1 MIRNTILGWWQRGAV
16 RDAGAALQA
25 AGMLPGR
32 AEWRRFL
39 DQLLLWS
46 GAVALAAA
54 VVFFVAHNWSELG
67 KLAKFALLQALVVA
81 AVAGYWRLGSESAAG
96 KAALLVASIL
106 LGALLALFGQIYQT
120 GADTWELFASWA
132 ALIAPWVLIG
142 RFAALWMLWVAVVN
156 LAIALY
162 FQVFFLEDQ
171 KQLWALFAFD
181 TLALAAWELAGRRA
195 SWLDV
200 SWGPRLLAIASG
212 AAITAL
218 VVHSIFDWGRQ
229 PAPAAVLV
237 YPLWLGCIYAV
248 YRKLLPDLFVLAGA
262 CLSAIVV
269 VAAFLSKQLLESG
282 DAAGFLLIAIAVVAM
297 GGAAGWWLNQL
308 AREARA

>member
-1 MIRNTILGWWQRGAV
+1 MRHTILEWWERGAV
-16 RDAGAALQA
+16 RDADAALQA

-46 GAVALAAA
+46 GALALAAA

-67 KLAKFALLQALVVA
+67 KLAKFALLQVLVVA
-81 AVAGYWRLGSESAAG
+81 AVAAYWRLGSESAPG

-132 ALIAPWVLIG
+132 ALIVPWVLIG
-142 RFAALWMLWVAVVN
+142 RFAALWMLWIGIVN
-156 LAIALY
+156 LAIALH

-171 KQLWALFAFD
+171 QQLWALFAFHSA
-181 TLALAAWELAGRRA
+181 ALAAWELAALRLR
-195 SWLDV
+195 WLDA

-212 AAITAL
+212 VALTML
-218 VVHSIFDWGRQ
+218 VVDAIFGWGRQ
-229 PAPAAVLV
+229 PAVAAVLV

-269 VAAFLSKQLLESG
+269 VAAFLSKHLLESG
-282 DAAGFLLIAIAVVAM
+282 DAAGFLLIAVAVVAM

-308 AREARA
+308 AGEARA

>member
-1 MIRNTILGWWQRGAV
+1 MRHTILEWWERGAV
-16 RDAGAALQA
+16 RDADAALQA

-46 GAVALAAA
+46 GALALAAA

-67 KLAKFALLQALVVA
+67 KLAKFALLQVLVVA
-81 AVAGYWRLGSESAAG
+81 AVAAYWRLGSESAPG

-132 ALIAPWVLIG
+132 ALIVPWVLIG
-142 RFAALWMLWVAVVN
+142 RFAALWMLWIGIVN
-156 LAIALY
+156 LAIALH
-162 FQVFFLEDQ
+162 FQVFFLEDRQ
-171 KQLWALFAFD
+171 QLWALFSFNSA
-181 TLALAAWELAGRRA
+181 ALAAWELAALRVR
-195 SWLDV
+195 WLDA

-212 AAITAL
+212 VALTML
-218 VVHSIFDWGRQ
+218 VVDAIFGWGRQ
-229 PAPAAVLV
+229 PAVAAVLV

-269 VAAFLSKQLLESG
+269 VAAFLSKHLLESG
-282 DAAGFLLIAIAVVAM
+282 DAAGFLLIAVAVVAM

-308 AREARA
+308 AGEARA

>member
-1 MIRNTILGWWQRGAV
+1 MRHTILEWWERGAV
-16 RDAGAALQA
+16 RDADAALQA

-46 GAVALAAA
+46 GALALAAA

-67 KLAKFALLQALVVA
+67 KLAKFTLLQVLVVA
-81 AVAGYWRLGSESAAG
+81 AVAAYWRLGSESAGA

-132 ALIAPWVLIG
+132 ALIVPWVLIG
-142 RFAALWMLWVAVVN
+142 RFAALWMLWIAIVN
-156 LAIALY
+156 LAIALH

-171 KQLWALFAFD
+171 QQLWALFAFNSA
-181 TLALAAWELAGRRA
+181 ALAAWELAALRVR
-195 SWLDV
+195 WLDA

-212 AAITAL
+212 VAITML
-218 VVHSIFDWGRQ
+218 VVDAIFGWGRQ
-229 PAPAAVLV
+229 PALAAVLV

-262 CLSAIVV
+262 CLSAIVA
-269 VAAFLSKQLLESG
+269 VAAFLSKHLLESG

-297 GGAAGWWLNQL
+297 GGVAGWWLNQL
-308 AREARA
+308 AGEARA

>member
-1 MIRNTILGWWQRGAV
+1 MRNTILEWWQRGAV
-16 RDAGAALQA
+16 SDAGAALQA

-81 AVAGYWRLGSESAAG
+81 AVAAYWRLGSESAG
-96 KAALLVASIL
+96 GRAALLVASIL

-132 ALIAPWVLIG
+132 ALILPWVLIG
-142 RFAALWMLWVAVVN
+142 RFAALWMLWLLVAN

-162 FQVFFLEDQ
+162 FQVFFLEDRD
-171 KQLWALFAFD
+171 QLWALFAFD
-181 TLALAAWELAGRRA
+181 TLALAAWELAGLRLR
-195 SWLDV
+195 WLDV

-212 AAITAL
+212 GAITAL
-218 VVHSIFDWGRQ
+218 VVLSIFDWGRQ
-229 PAPAAVLV
+229 PAPAAVLA

-269 VAAFLSKQLLESG
+269 VAAFLSKHLLESG

>member
-1 MIRNTILGWWQRGAV
+1 MRHTILEWWERGAV
-16 RDAGAALQA
+16 RDADAALQA

-46 GAVALAAA
+46 GALALAAA

-67 KLAKFALLQALVVA
+67 KLAKFALLQVLVVA
-81 AVAGYWRLGSESAAG
+81 AVAAYWRLGSESAPG

-106 LGALLALFGQIYQT
+106 LGALLALFGQIYQS

-132 ALIAPWVLIG
+132 ALIVPWVLIG
-142 RFAALWMLWVAVVN
+142 RFAALWMLWIGIVN
-156 LAIALY
+156 LAIALH

-171 KQLWALFAFD
+171 QQLWALFAFNSA
-181 TLALAAWELAGRRA
+181 ALAAWELAALRLR
-195 SWLDV
+195 WLDA

-212 AAITAL
+212 VALTML
-218 VVHSIFDWGRQ
+218 VVDAIFGWGRQ
-229 PAPAAVLV
+229 PAVAAVLV

-269 VAAFLSKQLLESG
+269 VAAFLSKHLLESG
-282 DAAGFLLIAIAVVAM
+282 DAAGFLLIAVAVVAM

-308 AREARA
+308 AGEARA

>member
-1 MIRNTILGWWQRGAV
+1 MRHTIIEWWERGAV
-16 RDAGAALQA
+16 RDAGAALQL

-39 DQLLLWS
+39 DLLLLWS

-54 VVFFVAHNWSELG
+54 VVFFVAHNWGELG

-81 AVAGYWRLGSESAAG
+81 AVLAYWRLGSETAAG
-96 KAALLVASIL
+96 KATLLVASIL

-120 GADTWELFASWA
+120 GADTWQLFASWA
-132 ALIAPWVLIG
+132 ALIVPWVLIG
-142 RFAALWMLWVAVVN
+142 RFAGLWMLWLAISN

-171 KQLWALFAFD
+171 NQLWALFAFN
-181 TLALAAWELAGRRA
+181 TAALAAWELAALRVR
-195 SWLDV
+195 WLDA

-212 AAITAL
+212 GAITAL
-218 VVHSIFDWGRQ
+218 MVDAIFDWGRS
-229 PAPAAVLV
+229 PSMAPLLV
-237 YPLWLGCIYAV
+237 YPLWLAAIYAV
-248 YRKLLPDLFVLAGA
+248 YRRLLPDLFVLAGA

-269 VAAFLSKQLLESG
+269 VAAFLSKHLLDSNE
-282 DAAGFLLIAIAVVAM
+282 AAGFLLIAIAVVAM
-297 GGAAGWWLNQL
+297 GAASGWWLKQL
-308 AREARA
+308 AGGARA

>member
-1 MIRNTILGWWQRGAV
+1 VIRDTILGWWQRGAV

-81 AVAGYWRLGSESAAG
+81 AVAAYWRLGSESAAG

-212 AAITAL
+212 GAITAL

-237 YPLWLGCIYAV
+237 YPLWLGCIYTV
-248 YRKLLPDLFVLAGA
+248 YRKLLPDLFVLAGT

-269 VAAFLSKQLLESG
+269 VAAFLSKHLLESG